1 MQLFRIGAL
10 LAWRQIQRANKWTT
24 FLIIFVMML
33 TFLNLIAVSGVL
45 VGLITG
51 AERAV
56 RAESLGDIILKEPE
70 GEDHILET
78 PTVLRELENYPEI
91 ESYSVRYQAGAT
103 LEANYKERRNLGAE
117 RDIANVTV
125 TGIDLVLED
134 QMSGLSHNVVRG
146 EYLNPE
152 EEGYIL
158 VGYYYLQESADK
170 FGDIFDT
177 LDISEPGETVRLT
190 VGTVSKEFIIKGI
203 IESKVDEVSLNTYI
217 PEREFRRLFGR
228 VDQNA
233 DIIVVRVRPEFSDT
247 AVKDALV
254 AGGLS
259 AYAKIQ
265 TFDEGKPKFI
275 TDIKNTMNLLGTF
288 IGSIGIVV
296 ASITIFIIIF
306 INAVSRR
313 QQIGILKGIGIER
326 RAIEIA
332 YVLQAAFYA
341 ILGSGLGAL
350 LTYGFLIGYF
360 ERNPIKFPFSDGV
373 LVAPPDETFLRFV
386 VLFIVT
392 LAAGL
397 LPAWMIVRQ
406 NTLNSILGRK

>member
-1 MQLFRIGAL
+1 MRLIRIGL
-10 LAWRQIQRANKWTT
+10 LLGWRQIQRANKWTT
-24 FLIIFVMML
+24 LLIIFVMML

-56 RAESLGDIILKEPE
+56 RAEALGDIILSERDD
-70 GEDHILET
+70 EDRIIET
-78 PTVLRELENYPEI
+78 ETILRELSAYPEI
-91 ESYSVRYQAGAT
+91 ESYSVRYIGGGE
-103 LEANYKERRNLGAE
+103 LEANYKERRSLTAE
-117 RDIANVTV
+117 RDIASVSV
-125 TGIDLVLED
+125 TGIDPSLED
-134 QMSGLSHNVVRG
+134 HMSNLSLSIRDG
-146 EYLNPE
+146 EYLDPN

-158 VGYYYLQESADK
+158 IGYYYLEEFAEQ

-177 LDISEPGETVRLT
+177 ISNVKPGDTVRLT
-190 VGTVSKEFIIKGI
+190 VGEISKEFIVKGI
-203 IESKVDEVSLNTYI
+203 VASKVDQVSLNTYI

-228 VDQNA
+228 LDRNA
-233 DIIVVRVRPEFSDT
+233 DQIVIRVKSGESESELKT
-247 AVKDALV
+247 AFVENGMERL
-254 AGGLS
+254 
-259 AYAKIQ
+259 AKVQ
-265 TFDEGKPKFI
+265 TYEEGKPKFI

-306 INAVSRR
+306 INALSRR

-332 YVLQAAFYA
+332 YVFQAAIYA
-341 ILGSGLGAL
+341 LIGAGLGAL

-360 ERNPIKFPFSDGV
+360 ERNPIHFPFSDGI
-373 LVAPPDETFLRFV
+373 LVAPPDETFLRFLT
-386 VLFIVT
+386 LFIVT
-392 LAAGL
+392 LFAGF
-397 LPAWMIVRQ
+397 LPAWLIVRQ